1 MDSAARLLLLL
12 PLLLFRISLAAAS
25 PNAPLAVALVEVRSA
40 AAFDRARPP
49 TPCTAPSSPGRI
61 TTAPSRGRLAGSAAG
76 TGSAATAG
84 SGGDAEAANATR
96 TTSDAAT
103 GSDKAARNNPT
114 TTTTTTAATTTTT
127 TGGDD
132 AAAPAPPPS
141 PGKAFSTTSDTT
153 SASATGTAASASV
166 GAGSVAHESSSRC
179 ATFAEQRAPTTNKPT
194 SRAPSAAVRDDG
206 YATPATAPV
215 GAVHDAG
222 DATPAAAP
230 VGTAMNTAQ
239 RGANTSLGVIREAP
253 TMMLIFAAAL
263 LTLVVI
269 RGGRRMGA
277 GGQNQRGDEE
287 EDQTKC
293 LVCKFEDPVFRL
305 ACCNKV
311 LCNLCLRDFVR
322 TMHGEC
328 TRGLSAGCIL
338 SLRPPE
344 SLPVGV
350 DLNRATPYQHV
361 PEFPPWYFSS
371 AVKKNSRVHLFYYNV
386 KELEEGREP
395 TVTEVIHVLYPPPA
409 PMSPPIVTV
418 SATKRPF
425 WEL

>member
-1 MDSAARLLLLL
+1 
-12 PLLLFRISLAAAS
+12 
-25 PNAPLAVALVEVRSA
+25 
-40 AAFDRARPP
+40 
-49 TPCTAPSSPGRI
+49 
-61 TTAPSRGRLAGSAAG
+61 
-76 TGSAATAG
+76 
-84 SGGDAEAANATR
+84 
-96 TTSDAAT
+96 
-103 GSDKAARNNPT
+103 
-114 TTTTTTAATTTTT
+114 
-127 TGGDD
+127 
-132 AAAPAPPPS
+132 
-141 PGKAFSTTSDTT
+141 
-153 SASATGTAASASV
+153 
-166 GAGSVAHESSSRC
+166 
-179 ATFAEQRAPTTNKPT
+179 
-194 SRAPSAAVRDDG
+194 
-206 YATPATAPV
+206 
-215 GAVHDAG
+215 
-222 DATPAAAP
+222 
-230 VGTAMNTAQ
+230 
-239 RGANTSLGVIREAP
+239 
-253 TMMLIFAAAL
+253 
-263 LTLVVI
+263 
-269 RGGRRMGA
+269 MGA

>member
-12 PLLLFRISLAAAS
+12 PLLLLRISLAAAS

-239 RGANTSLGVIREAP
+239 RG
-253 TMMLIFAAAL
+253 
-263 LTLVVI
+263 
-269 RGGRRMGA
+269 GRRMGA